1 MTGHLSRGSRPHSLD
16 LDRDL
21 DPASSSYPAVEA
33 GRAGPLVVSPSN
45 PRYFTVAGTDP
56 AEEKAIYLTGSHIWN
71 NFHDG
76 MGQGA
81 QCADT
86 PEPFDF
92 QAYLDFLK
100 DHGHNFIRLWR
111 WEHVTSQAAGG
122 AFHLCMTPQPW
133 ARVGPGAARDG
144 KPKFDLSTFD
154 EGYFDRLRERVA
166 AAAAE
171 GIYVAVMLFDGFCMH
186 LTPPPD
192 NIEGHPFHTGNNI
205 SDISITSIVDYQV
218 LPLDPRVQA
227 CQEAYVRKVVD
238 TVQDLP
244 NVLYEVANE
253 SSGDAASSVRFPD
266 GSSIPTAIGDST
278 QWQYWIISVVKQYEQ
293 QMGYCPH
300 PVGMTM
306 QYPVP
311 DQSKVNEPLFGGPAD
326 WISPG
331 FDDRPLP
338 GAGRWLSDPPISDG
352 TKVVISD
359 TDHYAAGKGDALW
372 AWKSFLRGHHPILMD
387 FGLIEGM
394 DPPDPSAGPFP
405 YAAFEPCRLAMGDT
419 RRIAEHVDLLRMQ
432 PSPELSSTGYALADP
447 GREYL
452 VLDPAQAA
460 HRFTVTAEPGTYAV
474 QWHSVLSR
482 ETEASAD
489 LTVEGQAAIG
499 LDPPFDGPVVVHLK
513 GTASEVGPG

>member
-1 MTGHLSRGSRPHSLD
+1 MTGHLNRSSRSHSLD
-16 LDRDL
+16 R

-33 GRAGPLVVSPSN
+33 GRAGPLVVSRTN
-45 PRYFTVAGTDP
+45 PRYFTVAGTGP

-81 QCADT
+81 QCADA

-92 QAYLDFLK
+92 QAYLAFLK

-111 WEHVTSQAAGG
+111 WEHVMSQAADG

-133 ARVGPGAARDG
+133 ARVGPGVARDG

-154 EGYFDRLRERVA
+154 DVYFDRLRERVA

-218 LPLDPRVQA
+218 LPLNPRVQA

-253 SSGDAASSVRFPD
+253 SSGGTASSVRFPD

-293 QMGYCPH
+293 QMGYRPH

-311 DQSKVNEPLFGGPAD
+311 DQSK
-326 WISPG
+326 
-331 FDDRPLP
+331 
-338 GAGRWLSDPPISDG
+338 
-352 TKVVISD
+352 
-359 TDHYAAGKGDALW
+359 

-432 PSPELSSTGYALADP
+432 PSPDLSSTGYALADP

-452 VLDPAQAA
+452 VLDPTPAA

-474 QWHSVLSR
+474 QWHSVHSR
-482 ETEASAD
+482 ETAASAA

-513 GTASEVGPG
+513 RAASEVGPG